1 MEKPAGGAPESGAKT
16 RSMRWRTAL
25 RVVLGL
31 VLGGGAI
38 WLVINAAGG
47 AGDVFDA
54 LARVDWW
61 WLVPA
66 TLFEG
71 LAYVL
76 SGLRLRRLAGPDQ
89 VSPSAA
95 TGIELVMNGL
105 GLLTPASPAEG
116 LAFGM
121 SELSRHG
128 LDRRHVA
135 LTLGFSQWFSLRVFL
150 LINALNLFWIL
161 ATRDFPIDSTWPL
174 IAAPLVL
181 AFLAATAFLAS
192 RPATMERLALI
203 VRAAQF
209 WKPRATRDE
218 RRASGARF
226 HADAMAVVGPPRRR
240 VVLMALST
248 GSMLAD
254 IACLYFVLIVAHAH
268 VGFDIALLAAGAAAA
283 SSLIPLLPGGIG
295 VVEAIIPAVVHWY
308 GPSVG
313 AAFAAALMYRML
325 GTFLPAAAGA
335 VAVVALR
342 AHRPDSHSS
351 RAAPSAPQQTAS

>member
-1 MEKPAGGAPESGAKT
+1 
-16 RSMRWRTAL
+16 
-25 RVVLGL
+25 VLGL

-38 WLVINAAGG
+38 WLVISTAGG
-47 AGDVFDA
+47 FGNAFDA
-54 LARVDWW
+54 LARVEWW

-66 TLFEG
+66 AIFEA

-76 SGLRLRRLAGPDQ
+76 SGLRLRRLAGPHR
-89 VSPSAA
+89 VSPAAA

-116 LAFGM
+116 LAFGA
-121 SELSRHG
+121 SELSRRG
-128 LDRRHVA
+128 LDRRHIA

-150 LINALNLFWIL
+150 LINALNIFWIL
-161 ATRDFPIDSTWPL
+161 ATRDFPVDSTWPL
-174 IAAPLVL
+174 IAAPLIL
-181 AFLAATAFLAS
+181 ALLAATAFLAS
-192 RPATMERLALI
+192 RPAPMERLALI

-209 WKPRATRDE
+209 WKPRANRDE
-218 RRASGARF
+218 RRASGAQF

-240 VVLMALST
+240 VVLMALSS

-254 IACLYFVLIVAHAH
+254 VACLYFVLIAVHAH
-268 VGFDIALLAAGAAAA
+268 VGLDVSLLAAGAAAA

-308 GPSVG
+308 GPSVS
-313 AAFAAALMYRML
+313 AAFAGALIYRLL

-335 VAVVALR
+335 GAVVALR
-342 AHRPDSHSS
+342 THRPANQSPE
-351 RAAPSAPQQTAS
+351 AARSPQQPTAL